1 MDLMNFEP
9 SQAADMLGPVL
20 VERAV
25 DDAPLFGPD
34 QADLNFIVEKAT
46 NSPVTSG
53 LVQDLDAGD
62 RPLPEAL
69 RNGSTTA
76 EKLRALRV
84 YVKEGKP
91 AQTSVDNVAEATDDM
106 SLSATGPPASSEI
119 YEELLSTLI
128 EAEGLPREA
137 RAVIDHAMLLRAKEK
152 YLFDPAK
159 NREVVDDDPWLRYLW
174 GWIGGELAPTDY
186 CYIERD

>member
-20 VERAV
+20 VEGAV
-25 DDAPLFGPD
+25 DYAPLFGPD
-34 QADLNFIVEKAT
+34 QADLNFIVEKAKT

-69 RNGSTTA
+69 RYGLTTA

-84 YVKEGKP
+84 YVKEG
-91 AQTSVDNVAEATDDM
+91 
-106 SLSATGPPASSEI
+106 SA
-119 YEELLSTLI
+119 
-128 EAEGLPREA
+128 
-137 RAVIDHAMLLRAKEK
+137 
-152 YLFDPAK
+152 
-159 NREVVDDDPWLRYLW
+159 
-174 GWIGGELAPTDY
+174 
-186 CYIERD
+186 